1 MRVSAKSFRTHL
13 LTCVFLQIKAQI
25 SFPKSKNMNTEKQN
39 RREFLQLGAAGLTA
53 LTFMKNINA
62 ETQTNMQIEEIT
74 ISELQTKINSGEL
87 SARKLAEMYLQ
98 RIKEIDGKLNSV
110 IETNPDALKIA
121 DEMDKE
127 RGKGKVRGMMHG
139 IPVLLKDNID
149 TADKMKTTAGSLAL
163 VDSPT
168 PKQDAFVVQQLRNA
182 GAVILGKT
190 NLSEWANF
198 RSNDSSSGWSG
209 RGGQTHN
216 PYILD
221 RNPCGSSSGSS
232 AAVAANLTTVA
243 IGTET
248 DGSIVCPASISGI
261 VGLKPTLG
269 LISRSGIIPIAH
281 SQDTAGP
288 MTRTVSDA
296 AILLSVLTAVD
307 KNDSATAQ
315 NAAKAEKDYAKFLQ
329 KDGLKGAK
337 IGVARDYW
345 DRNAEVDKVMNTTLD
360 VLKQNGAALVDVKF
374 PTLRQFG
381 DAEFEVLLYEF
392 KADLNKYLAQ
402 RGGKYKTLADLIEF
416 NKQNAAKE
424 MPYFGQDIFLK
435 AEEKSGLNDRAY
447 RLALLQS
454 KVLTQDKGIDA
465 VMNKDKLDAIAAPSN
480 APTWMIDLVNGDCGS
495 GYVSSSSL
503 AAVAGYPNIT
513 VPAGFAKELPIGIS
527 FFGRAFSE
535 PTLIK
540 IAYAFEQ
547 ATKARKM
554 PKFLPT
560 YV

>member
-1 MRVSAKSFRTHL
+1 MSLGKRL
-13 LTCVFLQIKAQI
+13 
-25 SFPKSKNMNTEKQN
+25 KNMKTEKQS
-39 RREFLQLGAAGLTA
+39 RREFLQTGAAGLTA
-53 LTFMKNINA
+53 LTFMKKTNAQTSSNI
-62 ETQTNMQIEEIT
+62 QIEETT
-74 ISELQTKINSGEL
+74 ISELQDKMKLGEL
-87 SARKLAEMYLQ
+87 SARQLTELYLQ
-98 RIKEIDGKLNSV
+98 RIKEIDPKLNSV
-110 IETNPDALKIA
+110 LETNPDALKIA